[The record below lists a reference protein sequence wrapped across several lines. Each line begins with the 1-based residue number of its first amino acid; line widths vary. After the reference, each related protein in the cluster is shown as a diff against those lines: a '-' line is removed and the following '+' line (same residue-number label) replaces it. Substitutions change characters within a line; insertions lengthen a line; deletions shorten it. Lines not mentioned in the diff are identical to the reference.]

1 MAEQPLNFAF
11 STCPNDTFAF
21 HALVHGLVTGPP
33 VKPHMD
39 DIEALNVRA
48 ESGQAEATKISLAA
62 YLQMR
67 DQFALLKAGGAA
79 GFGVGPIVIA
89 KTKRAIGGRVAIPG
103 KTTTAAL
110 LLRLLGEFETVPM
123 RFDQIEDAVLS
134 GHADCGVLIHEG
146 RFTYQQKGLVL
157 LRDLGEFWEEKM
169 KCPLPLAAIAIRRD
183 MLDGASEFDRALRA
197 SVDYAFAHPDASRD
211 YVHEHAQE
219 MDPVVA
225 QRHIDLYVNQYTQA
239 LDESAV
245 ERFFEIA
252 ERHGFC
258 QPSSAPIFADA
269 ITSASESSSASLK
282 STSRS

>member
-1 MAEQPLNFAF
+1 MAAQPLNFAF

-21 HALVHGLVTGPP
+21 HALVHGLVPGPP
-33 VKPHMD
+33 VAPHMD

-48 ESGQAEATKISLAA
+48 ERGGAEATKISLAA
-62 YLQMR
+62 YLRLR
-67 DQFALLKAGGAA
+67 DRFGLLRAGGAA

-89 KTKRAIGGRVAIPG
+89 RTKRDVGGRVAIPG

-146 RFTYQQKGLVL
+146 RFTYQNKGLVL

-183 MLDGASEFDRALRA
+183 LIGRAPEFDAALRA
-197 SVDYAFAHPDASRD
+197 SVDYAFANPEASRD
-211 YVHEHAQE
+211 YVHEYAQE
-219 MDPVVA
+219 MDPLVA

-252 ERHGFC
+252 EQHGFC
-258 QPSSAPIFADA
+258 EKSSVPIFA
-269 ITSASESSSASLK
+269 
-282 STSRS
+282 